1 MSSEAGAR
9 KTVPGA
15 DENRSEED
23 LRQLENDYRELHDQ
37 AQKLITERVALE
49 SDINKLKK
57 RTARLDEEI
66 RLLKSPPLIVGHIQ
80 DLIDEESAIVRSSNG
95 TVFQVAVNKRLQSSE
110 LKPGTRVA
118 LNQDTLAAVSY
129 THLRAHET

>member
-1 MSSEAGAR
+1 MSSDAGTR
-9 KTVPGA
+9 KPHSGT

-23 LRQLENDYRELHDQ
+23 LRQLEDDYRQLHDQ

-66 RLLKSPPLIVGHIQ
+66 RLLKSPPT
-80 DLIDEESAIVRSSNG
+80 AYWCN
-95 TVFQVAVNKRLQSSE
+95 A
-110 LKPGTRVA
+110 
-118 LNQDTLAAVSY
+118 
-129 THLRAHET
+129 